1 MSHPRKRLTAD
12 FYRQSAISAAP
23 ALVGKLICRRIGD
36 QIVSARITETEIY
49 YGEED
54 TACHAHRGKTP
65 RTQVMYR
72 PGGVAYVYL
81 CYGIHHLFNV
91 ITGEPEV
98 PQGVLIRG
106 VEGAPG
112 PGRLTKQLQIDLT
125 FNGEDLITSDRL
137 WLEDDGFVPELTAT
151 PRIGIDY
158 ASEEDRNRLWR
169 FIQVT
174 EQSRKR

>member
-1 MSHPRKRLTAD
+1 MSSARRRLTAD
-12 FYRQSAISAAP
+12 FYRQSALTVAP
-23 ALVGKLICRRIGD
+23 GLVGKLICRRIGD
-36 QIVSARITETEIY
+36 QVITARITETEIY
-49 YGEED
+49 YGESD

-81 CYGIHHLFNV
+81 CYGLHYMFNV
-91 ITGEPEV
+91 VTGEEDF
-98 PQGVLIRG
+98 PQAVLIRG

-112 PGRLTKQLQIDLT
+112 PGRLTKMLQIDLT
-125 FNGEDLITSDRL
+125 LNGEDLITSHRL
-137 WLEDDGFVPELTAT
+137 WLEEDGFTPELTAT

-169 FIQVT
+169 FVQT
-174 EQSRKR
+174 DLTRKR

>member
-1 MSHPRKRLTAD
+1 MRERRRLTAD
-12 FYRQSAISAAP
+12 FYRQSALTAAP
-23 ALVGKLICRRIGD
+23 ALVGKFLCRRIGD
-36 QIVSARITETEIY
+36 QVMAARITETEIY
-49 YGEED
+49 YGEGD

-81 CYGIHHLFNV
+81 CYGIHCLLNIV
-91 ITGEPEV
+91 TGEEDF
-98 PQGVLIRG
+98 PQAVLIRG
-106 VEGAPG
+106 IEGAPG
-112 PGRLTKQLQIDLT
+112 PGRLTKRLQIDLT

-137 WLEDDGFVPELTAT
+137 WLEEDGFTPALTAT

-169 FIQVT
+169 FVQVT
-174 EQSRKR
+174 EERKR